1 MALKMPY
8 LYCCPVC
15 PRSVY
20 VNSYEEIRVHL
31 SDHEHYRKLK
41 YPLRCQ
47 EVNCGAD
54 SSKIFNFIRHLKT
67 QKIFSKV
74 SQANEEARED
84 FMHVDVPLSENQ
96 MEVDHPSAT
105 NEEDGV
111 ENDNHVSL
119 NITESLDRMQKTP

>member
-1 MALKMPY
+1 MK
-8 LYCCPVC
+8 
-15 PRSVY
+15 
-20 VNSYEEIRVHL
+20 
-31 SDHEHYRKLK
+31 
-41 YPLRCQ
+41 
-47 EVNCGAD
+47 CGAD
-54 SSKIFNFIRHLKT
+54 SSKIFYFIRHLKT
-67 QKIFSKV
+67 HNIFLEV

-105 NEEDGV
+105 NEEDSV